1 MKKIIASAVGLVLVS
16 GVAVTAASAV
26 ESQFGGYWRT
36 RSYFEKNWSQPNLST
51 QNATDTRTRL
61 YYTAKFN
68 DDFKFVNKFEFNTTW
83 GDNNGGDVGAD
94 GKGNWR
100 IKNSYADFTLGM
112 VNTKVGIQPAT
123 INRGFVFSDDFSG
136 IVATADF
143 GKVKIPLLYGMISQ
157 EDAVDLGW
165 DGSTA
170 KSMGFI
176 TNSQNG
182 KLTAGGEST
191 DSVTVTGVDQDGNPA
206 SVTTKTGNG
215 IGNGDIHLI
224 SLMPKFDIT
233 ENISLNPQFTY
244 ANITH
249 QDSYLWYAGT
259 DIDAKFDGFTA
270 WGTILHNGGQIDK
283 DVTGGTS
290 DSDISAWLFAGGADA
305 GIFHGQ
311 GFYATGQDEDSTSTD
326 IDSFVLIGSN
336 GYGASYYWAEIMGL
350 GTFDNVLG
358 GSSANLG
365 DKISNIMAAN
375 IGVTLKPMDKLT
387 LGLDVWYA
395 QLDEKVR
402 VNGQLEDE
410 LGLEID
416 TKLTYQLMDNLKAD
430 FIYAYLFAG
439 DAVGKKDVQEGGVQ
453 LSLSF

>member
-36 RSYFEKNWSQPNLST
+36 RSYFEKNWTQPNLST

-68 DDFKFVNKFEFNTTW
+68 DDLKFVNKFEFNTTW
-83 GDNNGGDVGAD
+83 GDSNGGDVGAD

-100 IKNSYADFTLGM
+100 IKNSYVDFTLGM
-112 VNTKVGIQPAT
+112 INTKVGIQPAT

-136 IVATADF
+136 VVATADF
-143 GKVKIPLLYGMISQ
+143 GKVKVPLLYGMISQ
-157 EDAVDLGW
+157 EDATDLGW

-182 KLTAGGEST
+182 KVTATGG
-191 DSVTVTGVDQDGNPA
+191 D
-206 SVTTKTGNG
+206 
-215 IGNGDIHLI
+215 GDIHLL
-224 SLMPKFDIT
+224 SLMPKFNIT

-270 WGTILHNGGQIDK
+270 WGTLLHNGGQLDQS
-283 DVTGGTS
+283 VTGGTS
-290 DSDISAWLFAGGADA
+290 DSDISAWLFAGGADV

-311 GFYATGQDEDSTSTD
+311 GFYATGTDEESTSND

-358 GSSANLG
+358 GSDANLG